1 MSYCPFQNLYR
12 LRVGTFDTS
21 PNSGDSLT
29 FHNGQAFSTIDR
41 PLYCAEMYKGAWWY
55 KYDDGTNMTHV
66 CLESNL
72 NGYNYGTGDKIPF
85 GTGIQWKTFT
95 TYDHSLKSDVMA
107 IRPMI

>member
-1 MSYCPFQNLYR
+1 M
-12 LRVGTFDTS
+12 GTFDTS

-29 FHNGQAFSTIDR
+29 YHNGQAFSTIDR
-41 PLYCAEMYKGAWWY
+41 PGYCAEMYKGAWWY
-55 KYDDGTNMTHV
+55 KNDGSNMTSV
-66 CLESNL
+66 CHESNL

-85 GTGIQWKTFT
+85 ATGMGIVWKTFT